1 LLEIVENMRETLAGF
16 LGVATRGWKTEIWPQ
31 VGFLIFLNLEMT
43 AAKYI
48 NFYSFVFCIPF
59 SCGVTGNNKFQLG
72 DLVWDLMFSPL
83 NSYDNKEIALNCG
96 LMLRECIK
104 FPTLAK

>member
-1 LLEIVENMRETLAGF
+1 
-16 LGVATRGWKTEIWPQ
+16 
-31 VGFLIFLNLEMT
+31 
-43 AAKYI
+43 
-48 NFYSFVFCIPF
+48 
-59 SCGVTGNNKFQLG
+59 
-72 DLVWDLMFSPL
+72 MFSPL